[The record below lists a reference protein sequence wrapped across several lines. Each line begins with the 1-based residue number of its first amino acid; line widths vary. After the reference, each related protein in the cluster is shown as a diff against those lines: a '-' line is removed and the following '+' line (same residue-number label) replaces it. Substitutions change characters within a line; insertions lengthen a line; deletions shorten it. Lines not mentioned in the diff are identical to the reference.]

1 MLFERNVTPPKLPF
15 TLQPKTALLIAAVV
29 AVIATALT
37 SFFVVDQTE
46 EAVVLRFGKF
56 DRVGGPGLN
65 FKLPL
70 GIEKNYN
77 VPTSVYQNMNFGFR
91 TQQPGG
97 SSGYTTVYSSQDFS
111 AESNMLTGDLNIV
124 DVEWSIQ
131 FRITD
136 ARAWLFNIEE
146 REATI
151 RDITRSVINQL
162 VGDRAILEILVS
174 ERTAIEVQAQEL
186 MNEVFKSYNFGINI
200 TTVKLQNVAPPKG
213 QVQDA
218 FEDVNVAIQD
228 MNRLINE
235 GKQEYNKEIPRAQ
248 GEAQQIIQIA
258 RGYAAERENR
268 AQGDVARF
276 NAVLAE
282 YQRNRAITRS
292 RLYYEMVEDVFKNET
307 GVNLIDKNLRNFIP
321 LQNLGRGQGGTQ

>member
-1 MLFERNVTPPKLPF
+1 MFERNVTPPKLPF
-15 TLQPKTALLIAAVV
+15 TLRPKMVFVIVVVVV
-29 AVIATALT
+29 ALSVALS

-56 DRVGGPGLN
+56 ARMAGPGLN

-77 VPTSVYQNMNFGFR
+77 VPTAVYQNMSFGFR
-91 TQQPGG
+91 TQQAGG
-97 SSGYTTVYSSQDFS
+97 SGTNTVYSNQDFS
-111 AESNMLTGDLNIV
+111 LESNMLTGDLNIV
-124 DVEWSIQ
+124 DVEWIIQ
-131 FRITD
+131 FLIAD
-136 ARAWLFNIEE
+136 ARAWLFNIEN
-146 REATI
+146 REKTI
-151 RDITRSVINQL
+151 RDISRSVINQL
-162 VGDRAILEILVS
+162 VGDRAILDILVS
-174 ERTAIEVQAQEL
+174 ERASIETQAQVL
-186 MNEVFKSYNFGINI
+186 MNEIFKSYNSGINI
-200 TTVKLQNVAPPKG
+200 TTVKLQNVVPPKG

-268 AQGDVARF
+268 AGGDVARF
-276 NAVLAE
+276 SAVLTE

-292 RLYYEMVEDVFKNET
+292 RLYYEMIEDVFRNET
-307 GVNLIDKNLRNFIP
+307 DVNLIDRNLRNFIP
-321 LQNLGRGQGGTQ
+321 LQNLDRGNQGGAQ

>member
-1 MLFERNVTPPKLPF
+1 MLFERNVTPSKLPF
-15 TLQPKTALLIAAVV
+15 TLQPKTVLFMAAVI
-29 AVIATALT
+29 ALIATALT

-56 DRVGGPGLN
+56 SRVAGPGLN

-70 GIEKNYN
+70 GIEKNHN

-97 SSGYTTVYSSQDFS
+97 GSGYTTVYSSQDFS
-111 AESNMLTGDLNIV
+111 SESNMLTGDLNIV

-136 ARAWLFNIEE
+136 ANAWLFNIEN
-146 REATI
+146 REETI
-151 RDITRSVINQL
+151 RDITRSVVNQL
-162 VGDRAILEILVS
+162 VGDRAILDILVS
-174 ERTAIEVQAQEL
+174 ERSAIEIQAQEL
-186 MNEVFKSYNFGINI
+186 MNAVFKSYNFGINI

-213 QVQDA
+213 EVQDA
-218 FEDVNVAIQD
+218 FEDVNIAIQD

-235 GKQEYNKEIPRAQ
+235 GKQEYNREIPRAQ

-276 NAVLAE
+276 NSVLAE

-307 GVNLIDKNLRNFIP
+307 DVNLIDRNLRNFIP
-321 LQNLGRGQGGTQ
+321 LQNLGKGQGGAQ

>member
-15 TLQPKTALLIAAVV
+15 TLQPKTVFLVAAAV
-29 AVIATALT
+29 AVIAIALT

-56 DRVGGPGLN
+56 ARIAGPGPN
-65 FKLPL
+65 FKWPL

-97 SSGYTTVYSSQDFS
+97 SGYSTVYSNQDFS
-111 AESNMLTGDLNIV
+111 SESNMLTGDLNIV

-131 FRITD
+131 FRVSD
-136 ARAWLFNIEE
+136 ARAWLFNIEK
-146 REATI
+146 REETI
-151 RDITRSVINQL
+151 RDITRSVVNQL

-186 MNEVFKSYNFGINI
+186 MNEIFKSYDFGITI

-235 GKQEYNKEIPRAQ
+235 GKQEYNKDIPRAQ

-268 AQGDVARF
+268 AMGDVARF
-276 NAVLAE
+276 NSVLAE

-292 RLYYEMVEDVFKNET
+292 RLYYEMIEDVFKNET
-307 GVNLIDKNLRNFIP
+307 DVNLIDRNLRNFIP
-321 LQNLGRGQGGTQ
+321 LQNLGRGQGGAQ